1 MARGNLP
8 LRHFSPPKPLVDFFG
23 ASQRFSDLSFG
34 YYKAVPL
41 QNRELFF
48 SMGSVDYFFA
58 TSTLSALHPLPVEVT
73 LRGQVISHVTAGL
86 GGTSECREQL
96 WHKGTQIFKG
106 IAWGNKKDDSK
117 LRQR

>member
-1 MARGNLP
+1 
-8 LRHFSPPKPLVDFFG
+8 
-23 ASQRFSDLSFG
+23 
-34 YYKAVPL
+34 
-41 QNRELFF
+41 
-48 SMGSVDYFFA
+48 
-58 TSTLSALHPLPVEVT
+58 